1 MVNICK
7 NILEQYL
14 IVLSLPCG
22 YRSKSIK
29 FIISLLILILISIL
43 FTSGYYQKLI
53 NSNFANKFNSYNLYY
68 LTVLKNGVIN
78 HH

>member
-53 NSNFANKFNSYNLYY
+53 NNNEQYVIIFVIF
-68 LTVLKNGVIN
+68 VLISIKYKNV
-78 HH
+78 